1 MSKIALKTL
10 RRTIHANIDDY
21 KVSYREICPN
31 TERLPNSIQAN
42 TIFSIFFP
50 WTLILQLHI
59 KLSPELGFDIR
70 PFLYVDG
77 FLSSE
82 ATQDDEDFYNI

>member
-50 WTLILQLHI
+50 
-59 KLSPELGFDIR
+59 
-70 PFLYVDG
+70 
-77 FLSSE
+77 
-82 ATQDDEDFYNI
+82 